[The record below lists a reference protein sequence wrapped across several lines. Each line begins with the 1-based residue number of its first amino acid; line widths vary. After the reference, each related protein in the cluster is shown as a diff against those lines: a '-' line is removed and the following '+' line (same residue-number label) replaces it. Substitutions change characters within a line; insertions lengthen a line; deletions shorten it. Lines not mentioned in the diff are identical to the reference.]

1 MIESEFLQLIA
12 QFGFPIALS
21 IYLLVVQNRTIMNNT
36 DALNR
41 LNLTLEKQFFRE
53 NVKEENKK

>member
-1 MIESEFLQLIA
+1 MLESEVFTLIA

-21 IYLLVVQNRTIMNNT
+21 IYLLVVQNRTITNNT

-41 LNLTLEKQFFRE
+41 LNLTLEKQFFKE
-53 NVKEENKK
+53 NLREENKK